1 MKKQLDGHEF
11 ESSLLTSFQLMRPKV
26 VGVVKFKME
35 FWRQFKGEIF
45 FPQFYWEV
53 IDSRY
58 CIIKVHSKMVSFMYV
73 VKW

>member
-11 ESSLLTSFQLMRPKV
+11 ESSLLTSLQLMRPKV

-45 FPQFYWEV
+45 FPQFY
-53 IDSRY
+53 
-58 CIIKVHSKMVSFMYV
+58 
-73 VKW
+73 